1 MADGGR
7 PSIRAAIANWRGHE
21 GPALEK
27 LRLYARNNWRKLRT
41 RSGCCGN
48 LGEPGC

>member
-7 PSIRAAIANWRGHE
+7 PSLRAAIANWRGDG
-21 GPALEK
+21 GPALEE
-27 LRLYARNNWRKLRT
+27 LRLSARNTWIKLRT

-48 LGEPGC
+48 FGEPGC